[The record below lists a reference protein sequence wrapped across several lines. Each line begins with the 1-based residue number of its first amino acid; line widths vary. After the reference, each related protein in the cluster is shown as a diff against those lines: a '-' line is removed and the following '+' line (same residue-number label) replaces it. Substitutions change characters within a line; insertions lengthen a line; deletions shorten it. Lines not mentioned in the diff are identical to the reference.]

1 MNFDNNFIIPFE
13 EIMNEKS
20 SIDDQKARKLIIENA
35 SIFAVNEEGSK
46 AIQKIYND
54 YPIDR
59 DAIFNK
65 IFPDI
70 LNLSKTEKGNYVIQK
85 IIECDPGNPDKR
97 IMILNKIKGHIKKL
111 SIDDHGT
118 YIIQKLI
125 ENIQEEYLN
134 EISKELEGHYYELII
149 DKNGNRVVQ
158 NLIKRQCKEENDK
171 IYEEIKNDLIF
182 LSKNIYGCRVI
193 QELLNNCNEINY
205 YKIFQEI
212 FENINELIEDKSGN
226 YLIQFFLDD
235 KTIKNIKN
243 LEIIYQAIKG
253 HIYDFSL
260 NKHSV
265 YIIEK
270 VLELGNELYK
280 KSIINELLELD
291 NIKKDC
297 LTTLTKD
304 QYGNH
309 IVKMILKF
317 SDMDTKKIII
327 EKILSDNDIK
337 NKKSYS
343 SYVIDYVEELNV
355 MNNGI
360 FEDLL

>member
-1 MNFDNNFIIPFE
+1 MIFDNNFIISLE
-13 EIMNEKS
+13 EIFKEKN
-20 SIDDQKARKLIIENA
+20 SIEDQNFRKTVIENA

-46 AIQKIYND
+46 IIQKIYND

-65 IFPDI
+65 IFPNI
-70 LNLSKTEKGNYVIQK
+70 LNLSITEKGNYVIQK

-97 IMILNKIKGHIKKL
+97 IMILNKIQGHIKKL
-111 SIDDHGT
+111 SLDNHGT

-134 EISKELEGHYYELII
+134 EISKELKGNYIELII

-158 NLIKRQCKEENDK
+158 NLIKRQKKEDNDK
-171 IYEEIKNDLIF
+171 IYEEIKNDLVV
-182 LSKNIYGCRVI
+182 LSKNKYGCHVI
-193 QELLNNCNEINY
+193 QELLNNCSEINY

-212 FENINELIEDKSGN
+212 FENINDLIDDKSGN

-270 VLELGNELYK
+270 VFELGNELYK
-280 KSIINELLELD
+280 ENIIKEILELD
-291 NIKKDC
+291 KVKNDC
-297 LTTLTKD
+297 LTNLTKD

-309 IVKMILKF
+309 VVQMILKF
-317 SDMDTKKIII
+317 SDMNTKKIII
-327 EKILSDNDIK
+327 KKILSDSDIK
-337 NKKSYS
+337 NREGFS

-355 MNNGI
+355 MNHGV
-360 FEDLL
+360 FENLM

>member
-1 MNFDNNFIIPFE
+1 M
-13 EIMNEKS
+13 
-20 SIDDQKARKLIIENA
+20 
-35 SIFAVNEEGSK
+35 
-46 AIQKIYND
+46 
-54 YPIDR
+54 
-59 DAIFNK
+59 
-65 IFPDI
+65 
-70 LNLSKTEKGNYVIQK
+70 
-85 IIECDPGNPDKR
+85 
-97 IMILNKIKGHIKKL
+97 
-111 SIDDHGT
+111 
-118 YIIQKLI
+118 
-125 ENIQEEYLN
+125 
-134 EISKELEGHYYELII
+134 
-149 DKNGNRVVQ
+149 
-158 NLIKRQCKEENDK
+158 IKRQRKEENDK

-243 LEIIYQAIKG
+243 LEIVYQAIKG

-280 KSIINELLELD
+280 KSIIKELLELD
-291 NIKKDC
+291 NVKKDC
-297 LTTLTKD
+297 LTALTKD

-309 IVKMILKF
+309 VVKMILKF
-317 SDMDTKKIII
+317 SDMDTRKIII
-327 EKILSDNDIK
+327 EKILSDKDIK
-337 NKKSYS
+337 NKEGYS
-343 SYVIDYVEELNV
+343 SYIIDYIEELNV
-355 MNNGI
+355 LNNGI